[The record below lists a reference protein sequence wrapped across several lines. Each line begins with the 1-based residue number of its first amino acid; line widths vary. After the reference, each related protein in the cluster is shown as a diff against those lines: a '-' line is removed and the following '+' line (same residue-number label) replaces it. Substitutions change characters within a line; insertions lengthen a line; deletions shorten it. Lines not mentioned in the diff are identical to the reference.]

1 MCVNNLSRFAQP
13 VELDLRRYE
22 DWRPVELLGGVEFP
36 MIGELPYFLTLT
48 GHGFYWFDSSPRSRV
63 WADRCIPISSPVAP
77 EPALVRW

>member
-36 MIGELPYFLTLT
+36 MIGELPYFLTGRLL
-48 GHGFYWFDSSPRSRV
+48 
-63 WADRCIPISSPVAP
+63 
-77 EPALVRW
+77 LVRLISPQSGMG